1 MKRSIAAAVFA
12 AAISVAGAAS
22 ADTVL
27 SYTEPSNSS
36 VVVAARFPTRGQVIT
51 VPADATALRSFT
63 FWGRGPASAVVRTF
77 SNGQIGPVRYASPTS
92 TVATSTVAASAG
104 ERTTT
109 LNTPLPV
116 TPGEQI
122 FIGLQYVGPE
132 NAYIQAHLTD
142 VEPNSM
148 LADIEP
154 DGRTTIR
161 SYDSRFIAT
170 FASLPPPAPVPT
182 MSEWAI
188 ILLGTILA
196 GGAALYIHRRRQ
208 PV

>member
-1 MKRSIAAAVFA
+1 MERSIAAAVFA
-12 AAISVAGAAS
+12 AAISLAGAAS

-27 SYTEPSNSS
+27 SYTAPSNSS

-51 VPADATALRSFT
+51 VPAEATALRSFT
-63 FWGRGPASAVVRTF
+63 FWGKGPASAVVRTF
-77 SNGQIGPVRYASPTS
+77 SNGQIGPVRYAAPTS
-92 TVATSTVAASAG
+92 TVATSAG

-116 TPGEQI
+116 IPGEQI

-132 NAYIQAHLTD
+132 NANIHAHLTD
-142 VEPNSM
+142 VEPNST

-170 FASLPPPAPVPT
+170 FATLPPPAPVPT
-182 MSEWAI
+182 MSEWAM
-188 ILLGTILA
+188 ILLGTVLA
-196 GGAALYIHRRRQ
+196 GGAALTIQRRRFAA
-208 PV
+208 